1 MSELA
6 DAFAD
11 VRARIASACARVSR
25 DPSEVNLVAVSK
37 THPAARIREAHAL
50 GQRVFGENYV
60 QELTQKAD
68 ELRELS
74 GLRLHFIGHLQ
85 RNKARDV
92 ARVAHCVET
101 LDSRRLA
108 DELAKRV
115 GGLSRT
121 LDVLIQVNVAAE
133 EGKSGCALGE
143 LAELIAHTRALS
155 PLKLRGLMLIPPH
168 DEDPEQTRPHFRR
181 LHALATE
188 HGLAQ
193 RSMGMSHDLHVAVEE
208 GATMVRV
215 GSALFGA
222 RPAG

>member
-1 MSELA
+1 MSDLA
-6 DAFAD
+6 HAFER
-11 VRARIASACARVSR
+11 VRARISSASARAHR
-25 DPSEVNLVAVSK
+25 DPADVALVAVSK
-37 THPAARIREAHAL
+37 THPCARIREAHAL

-60 QELTQKAD
+60 QELMQKAD
-68 ELRELS
+68 ELADLP

-85 RNKARDV
+85 RNKAREV

-101 LDSRRLA
+101 LDSLRLA

-115 GGLSRT
+115 DAQGRT

-133 EGKSGCALGE
+133 EGKSGCALDQ
-143 LAELIAHTRALS
+143 LSELIAHTRALT
-155 PLKLRGLMLIPPH
+155 PLKLEGLMLIPPH
-168 DEDPEQTRPHFRR
+168 DEDPEQTRPHFKR

-188 HGLAQ
+188 HGLTH

-222 RPAG
+222 R